1 MSRNTGV
8 LDVLSDG
15 EIGEMMLRRGAKLQS
30 DSNRMFV
37 GVWLYVTY
45 GVYGLRSLEYGVLG
59 ST

>member
-45 GVYGLRSLEYGVLG
+45 CVYGLRSLEYGVLG